1 MLSKSTPFRKVP
13 SGTRAIRAILSIVI
27 CTLPYPSLA
36 QKAHGIVPGRGA
48 GQRINQTDMSSE
60 GGPTGRISNRLQTRI
75 DGRLNNRIAADSNP
89 QSNVMRQNLLRSY
102 KQTLKTNVRTS
113 ASISESQN

>member
-1 MLSKSTPFRKVP
+1 MLSKSSPFRKLP
-13 SGTRAIRAILSIVI
+13 LGTRATKAILSIVI

-36 QKAHGIVPGRGA
+36 QKAHGLVPGRGT
-48 GQRINQTDMSSE
+48 GQRINRTDMSSE

-75 DGRLNNRIAADSNP
+75 EGRLSSRITADSNP

-102 KQTLKTNVRTS
+102 KQTLKTSVRTS
-113 ASISESQN
+113 ASIGEAQN